1 MFHSSQHGFRKNK
14 STVLQLLTF
23 LQTAYK
29 SQDKTSDIETVLT
42 DLSKAFDCIDHGIL
56 LMKLFKNGV
65 GKNLIK
71 LLKSYLSNR
80 SHFVRV
86 NSEISDLMPV
96 TSGVPQG
103 SILGPLFF
111 LAFINYLPSLCQNV
125 TPLLFAD
132 NAKIPSL
139 GLAKEEFQ
147 NELNVICNWTVEIH
161 MPFNVHKCTH
171 VSFTKRSNKFCFNN
185 TEITLVDTQKDLGVI
200 ISNGLCWNIHIDK
213 AGLKVNKFFFVIK
226 RIILNLNRVAKLSLF
241 KCMIITVILYAS
253 PCFGL
258 KKYVMS

>member
-29 SQDKTSDIETVLT
+29 SQDETSDIETVLR

-86 NSEISDLMPV
+86 NSEISDPMPV

-111 LAFINYLPSLCQNV
+111 LAFINDLPSLCQNV
-125 TPLLFAD
+125 TLLLFAD
-132 NAKIPSL
+132 IAKITSL

-147 NELNVICNWTVEIH
+147 NELNVIYN
-161 MPFNVHKCTH
+161 
-171 VSFTKRSNKFCFNN
+171 
-185 TEITLVDTQKDLGVI
+185 
-200 ISNGLCWNIHIDK
+200 
-213 AGLKVNKFFFVIK
+213 
-226 RIILNLNRVAKLSLF
+226 
-241 KCMIITVILYAS
+241 
-253 PCFGL
+253 
-258 KKYVMS
+258 